1 MKWNDNTITKMII
14 KTYYEEGRDPWCR
27 LDDMIYS
34 PAGHC
39 QNCPLYHGTL
49 TMTCKRAQYC
59 LVK

>member
-1 MKWNDNTITKMII
+1 M
-14 KTYYEEGRDPWCR
+14 YYDEGRDPWCR
-27 LDDMIYS
+27 LDDMIYT

-39 QNCPLYHGTL
+39 QNCPLYHGPL